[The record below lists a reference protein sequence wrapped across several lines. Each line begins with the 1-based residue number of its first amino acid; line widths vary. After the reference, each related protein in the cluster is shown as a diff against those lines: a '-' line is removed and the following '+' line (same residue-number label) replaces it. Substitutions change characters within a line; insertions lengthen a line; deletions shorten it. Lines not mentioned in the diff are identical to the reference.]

1 MYLNIKPT
9 SDFNESVQKLI
20 VYLKLAEQHIELIE
34 LVQLYA
40 LTVLEKAFR
49 KQYYTHYKTMSKIKF
64 SVLIDKAQQETL
76 ISAEDRL
83 FLIALK
89 NRRNQQL
96 HELHT
101 VEEYHVYEQ
110 DVQRLLK
117 IMQAVFCIM
126 EEA

>member
-1 MYLNIKPT
+1 MTLTIQPT
-9 SDFNESVQKLI
+9 SDFNESVQKLN
-20 VYLKLAEQHIELIE
+20 VYLKLAAQHLELIE

-64 SVLIDKAQQETL
+64 SVLIDKAQQENL
-76 ISAEDRL
+76 IRQEDRI
-83 FLIALK
+83 FLITLK

-117 IMQAVFCIM
+117 IMQQVFVSM
-126 EEA
+126 KEA